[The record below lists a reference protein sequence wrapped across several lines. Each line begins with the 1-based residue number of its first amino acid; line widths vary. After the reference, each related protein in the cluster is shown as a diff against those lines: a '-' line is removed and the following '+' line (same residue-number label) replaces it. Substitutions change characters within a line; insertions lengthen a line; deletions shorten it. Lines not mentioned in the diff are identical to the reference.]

1 MVPYDPAEAE
11 ENISPFSNKLAAATI
26 SRDKTRALIYYGE
39 MDGMS
44 TRIAGL
50 CDGIYAASWFDPR
63 TGETE
68 KAEEQVEVRQESCI
82 MPKKPAAGD
91 WMLIAECIEKT
102 EK

>member
-1 MVPYDPAEAE
+1 MGVVT
-11 ENISPFSNKLAAATI
+11 FSNV
-26 SRDKTRALIYYGE
+26 YGIL
-39 MDGMS
+39 GK
-44 TRIAGL
+44 
-50 CDGIYAASWFDPR
+50 
-63 TGETE
+63 TE